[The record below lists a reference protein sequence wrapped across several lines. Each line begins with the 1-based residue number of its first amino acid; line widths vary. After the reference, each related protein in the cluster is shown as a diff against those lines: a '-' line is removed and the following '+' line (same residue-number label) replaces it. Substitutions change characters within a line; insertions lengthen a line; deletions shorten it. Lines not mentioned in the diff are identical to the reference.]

1 MIVII
6 VIIFFKLPYLTKLNE
21 RQIQDAKFSR
31 PQKETLRF

>member
-6 VIIFFKLPYLTKLNE
+6 IIIFVKLPYLTKLNE

-31 PQKETLRF
+31 PQRESV